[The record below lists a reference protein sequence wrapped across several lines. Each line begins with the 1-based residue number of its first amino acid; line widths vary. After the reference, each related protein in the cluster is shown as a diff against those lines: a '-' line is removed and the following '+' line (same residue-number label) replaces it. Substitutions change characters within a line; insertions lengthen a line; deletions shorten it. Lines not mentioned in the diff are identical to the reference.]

1 MFNKGSIQDKDMISN
16 HITKLIGESIINST
30 TKIQGRTGIEYS
42 ILTQG
47 LNLSISKGILK
58 VVTEMFKIFKNR
70 IR

>member
-30 TKIQGRTGIEYS
+30 TKIQGRTGTECS
-42 ILTQG
+42 ISTQG
-47 LNLSISKGILK
+47 PNKSISKGILK
-58 VVTEMFKIFKNR
+58 PVMEMFKIR